1 MASSGSRNTGAR
13 RPRRNRPA
21 ARLPEVVAAM
31 GPPVSTV
38 AWSPDFVAQTLEILP
53 ICLNVG
59 RLFWLKPM
67 HAASLQVGLNPSAE
81 PAEVVLDVLSWYPL
95 DPLVVHSTSWRHEE
109 GRVILTYAAAVNP
122 PATLPTG
129 SLVELPVARADL
141 ARGEASSAPGSIG
154 VEAVLEHALRHLSWL
169 VHDDPAVAQ
178 AIDVWKPVLA
188 AYVPEPFRPL

>member
-1 MASSGSRNTGAR
+1 
-13 RPRRNRPA
+13 
-21 ARLPEVVAAM
+21 M

-53 ICLNVG
+53 ICLNTG
-59 RLFWLKPM
+59 RLTWLKPM
-67 HAASLQVGLNPSAE
+67 HAASLQVGLNPSAS
-81 PAEVVLDVLSWYPL
+81 PSEVVLDVLRWYPL
-95 DPLVVHSTSWRHEE
+95 DPLVVHSTSWRHEA

-122 PATLPTG
+122 PATLPAG
-129 SLVELPVARADL
+129 SLVELPVARAEL
-141 ARGEASSAPGSIG
+141 ARGKARAAPQSIG

-178 AIDVWKPVLA
+178 ALAEWKPALA